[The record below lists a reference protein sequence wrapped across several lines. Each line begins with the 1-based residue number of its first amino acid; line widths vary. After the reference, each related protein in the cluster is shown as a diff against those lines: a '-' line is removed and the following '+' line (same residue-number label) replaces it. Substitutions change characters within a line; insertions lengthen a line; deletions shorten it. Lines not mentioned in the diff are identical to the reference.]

1 MKYQLLLFIICIGC
15 TLEVR
20 SQNQAKLDE
29 EKSTPRH
36 IVFAKVEHGDTILIV
51 QLPEVSVYALR
62 IFEGKRDIRNIQRMI
77 YHVKKAYPYARLA
90 GIKLREYEKIL
101 GEARTEGERRKIMR
115 KAEKELNDQ
124 FGDDLKDLTFTQ
136 GKILLKLIDRETGD
150 VSYNLVK
157 ELRGGLKAT
166 FYQGFA
172 RLWGYNL
179 KTRYDPA
186 GEDELIEAIVLM
198 IENGQL

>member
-1 MKYQLLLFIICIGC
+1 MKKICLFIFIQIVAVVPIFAQQTKTSVLQSTGR
-15 TLEVR
+15 EV
-20 SQNQAKLDE
+20 
-29 EKSTPRH
+29 
-36 IVFAKVEHGDTILIV
+36 VFAKVENGDTIPIV

-77 YHVKKAYPYARLA
+77 IHVKKAYPYAKLA
-90 GIKLREYEKIL
+90 GMKLDEYEYIL
-101 GEARTEGERRKIMR
+101 SNTKDESERRKIMR

-150 VSYNLVK
+150 ISYNLVK
-157 ELRGGLKAT
+157 DLRGGLTAT

-179 KTRYDPA
+179 KTHYDPT
-186 GEDELIEAIVLM
+186 GEDELIETIVIM